1 MDTYIQLCIDVI
13 RHRIHVLLSKTE
25 EDQEDKYQI
34 LHELSKIREEL
45 DDLNYLLTM
54 F

>member
-1 MDTYIQLCIDVI
+1 MDSCVQLCIDVI
-13 RHRIHVLLSKTE
+13 RHRIHVLLARIE
-25 EDQEDKYQI
+25 EDQEEKYLI

-45 DDLNYLLTM
+45 DELNYLLVM